1 MRESYS
7 EDLASHTG
15 LELYAGDGNVAGVA
29 TTEVYAGE
37 LLSSE
42 ITFFVRRPCLC
53 CGKTTHLVAIWQ
65 ATKWHDGVEEPQH
78 A

>member
-1 MRESYS
+1 MRESNS

-42 ITFFVRRPCLC
+42 ITFFVGHDPT
-53 CGKTTHLVAIWQ
+53 GHSTTQRDTALHRGTNGPPASQ
-65 ATKWHDGVEEPQH
+65 Q
-78 A
+78 